1 MERGIFMSVVDKLA
15 EALKSEMQ
23 IQNSILQLRAQLQDL
38 EPQAQKNVGK
48 IEALT
53 PLYLEGTE
61 YTLQQAYDV
70 NHDGLRTL
78 VEGQTQTPTEDSE

>member
-1 MERGIFMSVVDKLA
+1 
-15 EALKSEMQ
+15 MQ